1 MLSRAEI
8 AACLCAPAGL
18 VRQDDTCPNGTS
30 WEQFDAP
37 PARATAYGD
46 DLQSDG
52 ALGRIAEAIRLQ
64 FSHSRSR
71 HPLVS
76 FSAVG
81 SYAEEFTSASRLD

>member
-18 VRQDDTCPNGTS
+18 VRQDDTCPNAAS
-30 WEQFDAP
+30 WEQFDLP
-37 PARATAYGD
+37 LARATAYCD
-46 DLQSDG
+46 DLPSDA
-52 ALGRIAEAIRLQ
+52 ALRRIPEAMRLHR
-64 FSHSRSR
+64 SHSRSR

-81 SYAEEFTSASRLD
+81 SYAEEFTGASRLD